1 MLKKKIIKKLANSF
15 VPLFIGFL
23 YKTCRIK
30 EKFLTSL
37 PHSPV
42 IYAGW
47 HGILPSIFL
56 LGRKRKIATI
66 VSKSEDGE
74 LIAPVFKRFGFT
86 IFRGSSHRGGISA
99 LKQLTKILKRGY
111 DVGLAVDGSQGPLH
125 KVQGG
130 VLFLAMHS
138 GYPIVPLN
146 VVYKYSITLPSWDK
160 MEIPIPFSSG
170 IVVYGKPLYV
180 SKSANKAEI
189 NKLALALERYL
200 FYLGRLGNEWLR

>member
-1 MLKKKIIKKLANSF
+1 MIKKLASSLA
-15 VPLFIGFL
+15 PLFIDFL

-30 EKFLTSL
+30 EKFLSSL
-37 PHSPV
+37 PYSPV

-47 HGILPSIFL
+47 HGILPGIFL

-74 LIAPVFKRFGFT
+74 LIVPAFKRFGFT
-86 IFRGSSHRGGISA
+86 VFRGSSHRGGIVA
-99 LKQLTKILKRGY
+99 LKQLANILKQGY

-130 VLFLAMHS
+130 VLFLARHS
-138 GYPIVPLN
+138 GCPIVPLN

-170 IVVYGKPLYV
+170 VVVYGKPLYV

-189 NKLALALERYL
+189 NKLALELEKYL
-200 FYLGRLGNEWLR
+200 FYLGTLGKEWLR